1 MTKMKKFNIVVVGL
15 GYVGLSNAVLLAQY
29 NNVLAIDIDER
40 RLDLIAQKKSPIHD
54 DLITDYLATKSLSIN
69 TESAENVSYS
79 NADYVIISTPTNYD
93 ETTNYFDT
101 KSVETAISNI
111 LRDSNKAIIV
121 IKSTVP
127 VGFTEKMKE
136 KFSYKNIIFSPE
148 FLREGQAL
156 HDNLYPSR
164 VVIGGKTKECK
175 VFADLLKS
183 GAVKDDIPTFYVSS
197 TEAEASKLFANAYLA
212 MRVVFFNELD
222 SYSSIHALDSKS
234 IIESIGADP
243 RIGNYYNNPS
253 FGYGGYCLPKDV
265 KQLRANYKDVPNI
278 LISSLVEAN
287 STRKDFIAES
297 IINKNPRVVGIYRLL
312 MKSGSDNFRESSIQG
327 VMKRVKAKGIN
338 VVIYEPLLEETEF
351 FYSTVVKDLSS
362 FKNMSDIIVTNR
374 MTDELNDVTDK
385 VFTRDIFH
393 AD

>member
-1 MTKMKKFNIVVVGL
+1 MKKFNIVVVGL
-15 GYVGLSNAVLLAQY
+15 GYVGLSNAVLLAQH
-29 NNVLAIDIDER
+29 NNVLAIDLDEK
-40 RLDLIAQKKSPIHD
+40 RLKLIEQKKSPIHD
-54 DLITDYLATKSLSIN
+54 DLISDYLATKSLSIN

-79 NADYVIISTPTNYD
+79 DADYVIISTPTNYD

-101 KSVETAISNI
+101 KSVESVISNI

-127 VGFTEKMKE
+127 VGFTERMKE
-136 KFSYKNIIFSPE
+136 KFNYKNIIFSPE
-148 FLREGQAL
+148 FLREGRAL

-164 VVIGGKTKECK
+164 LVIGGKSEECK

-183 GAVKDDIPTFYVSS
+183 GAVKEDIPTFYMSS

-222 SYSSIHALDSKS
+222 SYSSIHELDSKS

-243 RIGNYYNNPS
+243 RIGNDYNNPS

-265 KQLRANYKDVPNI
+265 KQLRANYKDVPNV

-297 IINKNPRVVGIYRLL
+297 IINENPKVVGIYRLI

-327 VMKRVKAKGIN
+327 IMKRIKAKGIK
-338 VVIYEPLLEETEF
+338 VVIYEPLLEESQF

-362 FKNMSDIIVTNR
+362 FKSMSDVIVTNR
-374 MTDELNDVTDK
+374 MDDELNDVVYK

-393 AD
+393 SG

>member
-1 MTKMKKFNIVVVGL
+1 MKKFNIVVVGL

-29 NNVLAIDIDER
+29 NNVLAIDLDEK
-40 RLDLIAQKKSPIHD
+40 RLKLIAKKKSPIHD
-54 DLITDYLATKSLSIN
+54 DLISDYLATKSLSIN

-79 NADYVIISTPTNYD
+79 DADYVIISTPTNYD

-101 KSVETAISNI
+101 KSVESVISNI

-127 VGFTEKMKE
+127 VGFTERMKE
-136 KFSYKNIIFSPE
+136 KFNYKNIIFSPE
-148 FLREGQAL
+148 FLREGRAL

-164 VVIGGKTKECK
+164 VVIGGKSEECK
-175 VFADLLKS
+175 VLADLLKS
-183 GAVKDDIPTFYVSS
+183 GAVKEDIPTFYMSS

-212 MRVVFFNELD
+212 MRVAFFNELD
-222 SYSSIHALDSKS
+222 SYSSIHELDSKS

-243 RIGNYYNNPS
+243 RIGNHYNNPS

-265 KQLRANYKDVPNI
+265 KQLRANYKDVPNV

-297 IINKNPRVVGIYRLL
+297 IINKNPKVVGIYRLL

-327 VMKRVKAKGIN
+327 VMKRVKARGIN
-338 VVIYEPLLEETEF
+338 VVIYEPLLEEPEF
-351 FYSTVVKDLSS
+351 FYSKVVTDLSS

-374 MTDELNDVTDK
+374 MTNELNDVADK

>member
-197 TEAEASKLFANAYLA
+197 TEAEASKLFANSFLA
-212 MRVVFFNELD
+212 MRIAFFNELD
-222 SYSSIHALDSKS
+222 SYALKENLNAKS
-234 IIESIGADP
+234 IINSLCLDP
-243 RIGNYYNNPS
+243 RIGDHYNNPS
-253 FGYGGYCLPKDV
+253 FGYGGYCLPKDT
-265 KQLRANYKDVPNI
+265 KQLLANYKNVPQKIIQSIVDSNI
-278 LISSLVEAN
+278 V
-287 STRKDFIAES
+287 RKDFISDE
-297 IINKNPRVVGIYRLL
+297 IVKLNPKIVGVYRLI
-312 MKSGSDNFRESSIQG
+312 MKEGSDNIKKSSMQG
-327 VMKRVKAKGIN
+327 VMKRLQAKGIELI
-338 VVIYEPLLEETEF
+338 IYEPLITEEKF
-351 FYSTVVKDLSS
+351 FNSKVFTNFNSFVNTCDL
-362 FKNMSDIIVTNR
+362 ILTNR
-374 MTDELNDVTDK
+374 MSEELKGLEK
-385 VFTRDIFH
+385 VIFTRDIYQSN
-393 AD
+393 

>member
-1 MTKMKKFNIVVVGL
+1 MKKFNIVVVGL

-29 NNVLAIDIDER
+29 NNVLAIDLDEK
-40 RLDLIAQKKSPIHD
+40 RLKLIAQKKSPIHD
-54 DLITDYLATKSLSIN
+54 DLISDYLATKPLSID

-79 NADYVIISTPTNYD
+79 DADYVIISTPTNYD

-101 KSVETAISNI
+101 KSVESVISNI
-111 LRDSNKAIIV
+111 LRDSNKAIII

-127 VGFTEKMKE
+127 VGFTERMKE
-136 KFSYKNIIFSPE
+136 KFNYKNIIFSPE
-148 FLREGQAL
+148 FLREGRAL

-164 VVIGGKTKECK
+164 FVIGGKSEECK
-175 VFADLLKS
+175 VFANLLKS
-183 GAVKDDIPTFYVSS
+183 GAVKEDIPIFYMSS

-222 SYSSIHALDSKS
+222 SYSSIHKLDSKS

-243 RIGNYYNNPS
+243 RIGDYYNNPS

-265 KQLRANYKDVPNI
+265 KQLRANYKDVPNV

-297 IINKNPRVVGIYRLL
+297 IINKNPKVVGIYRLL

-338 VVIYEPLLEETEF
+338 VVIFEPLLEESEF
-351 FYSTVVKDLSS
+351 FYSKVVKDLSS

-374 MTDELNDVTDK
+374 MSNELNDVADK

>member
-1 MTKMKKFNIVVVGL
+1 MKKFNIVVVGL

-29 NNVLAIDIDER
+29 NNVLAIDLDEK
-40 RLDLIAQKKSPIHD
+40 RLELIAQKKSPIHD
-54 DLITDYLATKSLSIN
+54 DLISDYLATKSLSIN
-69 TESAENVSYS
+69 TKSAENVSYRD
-79 NADYVIISTPTNYD
+79 ADYVIISTPTNYD

-101 KSVETAISNI
+101 KSVESVISNI

-127 VGFTEKMKE
+127 VGFTERMKE
-136 KFSYKNIIFSPE
+136 KFNYKNIIFSPE
-148 FLREGQAL
+148 FLREGRAL

-164 VVIGGKTKECK
+164 VVIGGKSEGCK
-175 VFADLLKS
+175 VFADLLKA
-183 GAVKDDIPTFYVSS
+183 GAVKDDIPTFYMSS

-222 SYSSIHALDSKS
+222 SYSSIHELDSKS

-243 RIGNYYNNPS
+243 RIGNAYNNPS

-265 KQLRANYKDVPNI
+265 KQLRANYKDVPNV

-297 IINKNPRVVGIYRLL
+297 IINKNPKVVGIYRLL

-338 VVIYEPLLEETEF
+338 VVIFEPLLKESEF
-351 FYSTVVKDLSS
+351 FYSKVVKDLSS

-374 MTDELNDVTDK
+374 MSNELNDVADK

>member
-1 MTKMKKFNIVVVGL
+1 MKKFNIAVVGL
-15 GYVGLSNAVLLAQY
+15 GYVGLSNAVLLAQE
-29 NNVLAIDIDER
+29 NHVVAVDLDQN
-40 RLDLIAQKKSPIHD
+40 RLELLEKKKSPIDD
-54 DLITDYLATKSLSIN
+54 DLISNYLITKTLSIKTALATDI
-69 TESAENVSYS
+69 SYS
-79 NADYVIISTPTNYD
+79 DADYVIISTPTNYNQV
-93 ETTNYFDT
+93 TNYFDT
-101 KSVETAISNI
+101 QSVESVISHI
-111 LRDSNKAIIV
+111 LRDSSKAMIV

-127 VGFTEKMKE
+127 VGFTERMRK
-136 KFSYKNIIFSPE
+136 KFSYDNIIFSPE
-148 FLREGQAL
+148 FLREGRAL
-156 HDNLYPSR
+156 YDNLYPSR
-164 VVIGGKTKECK
+164 VVIGGKSKDCE

-183 GAVKDDIPTFYVSS
+183 GAEKDDIPTFFMSS

-222 SYSSIHALDSKS
+222 SYSSIHGLDSKS

-265 KQLRANYKDVPNI
+265 KQLRANYKDVPNV

-297 IINKNPRVVGIYRLL
+297 IINKNPRTVGIYRLI

-327 VMKRVKAKGIN
+327 VMKRIKARGIN
-338 VVIYEPLLEETEF
+338 VVVYEPLLEEPEF
-351 FYSTVVKDLSS
+351 FYSTVVKDLSL
-362 FKNMSDIIVTNR
+362 FKTMSDIIVTNR
-374 MTDELNDVTDK
+374 MAKELNDVSDK

>member
-1 MTKMKKFNIVVVGL
+1 MKKFNIVVVGL

-29 NNVLAIDIDER
+29 NNVLAIDLDEK
-40 RLDLIAQKKSPIHD
+40 RLKLIAQKKSPIHD
-54 DLITDYLATKSLSIN
+54 DLISDYLATKSLSIN

-79 NADYVIISTPTNYD
+79 DADYVIISTPTNYD

-101 KSVETAISNI
+101 KSVETVISNI
-111 LRDSNKAIIV
+111 LRDSNKAIII

-127 VGFTEKMKE
+127 VGFTERMKE
-136 KFSYKNIIFSPE
+136 KFNYKNIIFSPE
-148 FLREGQAL
+148 FLREGRAL

-164 VVIGGKTKECK
+164 LVIGGKSEACK

-183 GAVKDDIPTFYVSS
+183 GAVKEDIPTFYMSS

-222 SYSSIHALDSKS
+222 SYSSIHELDSKS
-234 IIESIGADP
+234 IIESIGSDP
-243 RIGNYYNNPS
+243 RIGDYYNNPS

-265 KQLRANYKDVPNI
+265 KQLHANYKDVPNV

-297 IINKNPRVVGIYRLL
+297 IIKKNPKVVGIYRLL

-338 VVIYEPLLEETEF
+338 VVIFEPLLKESEF
-351 FYSTVVKDLSS
+351 FYSKVVKDLSS

-374 MTDELNDVTDK
+374 MSNELNDVADK

>member
-1 MTKMKKFNIVVVGL
+1 MKKFNIVVVGL

-29 NNVLAIDIDER
+29 NNVLAIDLDEK
-40 RLDLIAQKKSPIHD
+40 RLKLIAQKKSPIHD
-54 DLITDYLATKSLSIN
+54 DLISDYLATKSLSIN

-79 NADYVIISTPTNYD
+79 DADYVIISTPTNYD

-101 KSVETAISNI
+101 KSVESVISNI

-127 VGFTEKMKE
+127 VGFTERMKE
-136 KFSYKNIIFSPE
+136 KFNYKNIIFSPE
-148 FLREGQAL
+148 FLREGRAL

-164 VVIGGKTKECK
+164 LVIGGKSEECK

-183 GAVKDDIPTFYVSS
+183 GAVKEDIPTFYMSS

-222 SYSSIHALDSKS
+222 SYSSIHKLDSKS

-265 KQLRANYKDVPNI
+265 KQLRANYKDVPNV

-338 VVIYEPLLEETEF
+338 VVIFEPLLEESEF
-351 FYSTVVKDLSS
+351 FYSAVVKDLSS

-374 MTDELNDVTDK
+374 MSDELNDVADK

>member
-1 MTKMKKFNIVVVGL
+1 MKKFNIAVVGL

-29 NNVLAIDIDER
+29 NNVLAIDLDEK
-40 RLDLIAQKKSPIHD
+40 RLKLIAQKKSPIND
-54 DLITDYLATKSLSIN
+54 DLISDYLATKPLSID
-69 TESAENVSYS
+69 TESTENVSYS
-79 NADYVIISTPTNYD
+79 DADYVIISTPTNYD

-101 KSVETAISNI
+101 KSVETVISNI
-111 LRDSNKAIIV
+111 LRDSNKAIII

-127 VGFTEKMKE
+127 VGFTERMKE
-136 KFSYKNIIFSPE
+136 KFNYKNIIFSPE
-148 FLREGQAL
+148 FLREGRAL

-164 VVIGGKTKECK
+164 FVIGGKSEECK

-183 GAVKDDIPTFYVSS
+183 GALKEDIPIFYMSS

-222 SYSSIHALDSKS
+222 SYSSIHGLDSKS

-297 IINKNPRVVGIYRLL
+297 IINKNPKVVGIYRLL

-338 VVIYEPLLEETEF
+338 VVIFEPLLEESEF
-351 FYSTVVKDLSS
+351 FYSKVVKDLSS

-374 MTDELNDVTDK
+374 MSNELNDVADK

>member
-1 MTKMKKFNIVVVGL
+1 MKKFNIVVVGL
-15 GYVGLSNAVLLAQY
+15 GYVGLSNAILLAQY
-29 NNVLAIDIDER
+29 NNVLAIDLDEK
-40 RLDLIAQKKSPIHD
+40 RLDLISQKKSPIHD
-54 DLITDYLATKSLSIN
+54 DLISDYLATKSLNIN
-69 TESAENVSYS
+69 TESTESVSYS
-79 NADYVIISTPTNYD
+79 DADYVIISTPTNYD

-101 KSVETAISNI
+101 KSVESVISNI

-127 VGFTEKMKE
+127 VGFTERMKE
-136 KFSYKNIIFSPE
+136 KFNYKNIIFSPE
-148 FLREGQAL
+148 FLREGRAL

-164 VVIGGKTKECK
+164 VVIGGKSEECK
-175 VFADLLKS
+175 VFAELLKS
-183 GAVKDDIPTFYVSS
+183 GAVKDDIQTFFMSS

-222 SYSSIHALDSKS
+222 SYSSIHKLDSKS

-243 RIGNYYNNPS
+243 RIGNGYNNPS

-265 KQLRANYKDVPNI
+265 KQLRANYKDVPNV

-297 IINKNPRVVGIYRLL
+297 IINKNPKVVGIYRLI

-327 VMKRVKAKGIN
+327 IMKRIKSKGIK
-338 VVIYEPLLEETEF
+338 VVIYEPLLNEPQF

-362 FKNMSDIIVTNR
+362 FKGMCDVIVVNR
-374 MTDELNDVTDK
+374 MVSELNDVADK

-393 AD
+393 SD

>member
-1 MTKMKKFNIVVVGL
+1 MKKFNIVVVGL
-15 GYVGLSNAVLLAQY
+15 GYVGLSNAVLLAKD
-29 NNVLAIDIDER
+29 NNVLAIDVDEKK
-40 RLDLIAQKKSPIHD
+40 LKLIAKKQSPLHD
-54 DLITDYLATKSLSIN
+54 DLISEYLTNKSLLIHTALASN
-69 TESAENVSYS
+69 ASYAD
-79 NADYVIISTPTNYD
+79 ADYVIIATPTNYD

-101 KSVETAISNI
+101 KSVESVISNI
-111 LRDSNKAIIV
+111 LRDSSKATIV

-127 VGFTEKMKE
+127 VGFTERMKE
-136 KFSYKNIIFSPE
+136 KFNYKNIIFSPE
-148 FLREGQAL
+148 FLREGRAL

-164 VVIGGKTKECK
+164 LVIGGKSEACK

-183 GAVKDDIPTFYVSS
+183 GAVKEDIPTFYMSS

-222 SYSSIHALDSKS
+222 SYSSIHELDSKS

-243 RIGNYYNNPS
+243 RIGDYYNNPS

-265 KQLRANYKDVPNI
+265 KQLRANYKDVPNV

-297 IINKNPRVVGIYRLL
+297 IINKNPKVVGIYRLL

-338 VVIYEPLLEETEF
+338 VVIFEPLLKEPEF
-351 FYSTVVKDLSS
+351 FYSKVVKDLSS

-374 MTDELNDVTDK
+374 MSNELNDVADK

>member
-1 MTKMKKFNIVVVGL
+1 MKKFNIVIVGL
-15 GYVGLSNAVLLAQY
+15 GYVGLSNAVLLAQH
-29 NNVLAIDIDER
+29 NNVLAIDLDEK
-40 RLDLIAQKKSPIHD
+40 RLKLIEQKKSPIHD
-54 DLITDYLATKSLSIN
+54 DLISDYLATKSLSIN

-79 NADYVIISTPTNYD
+79 DADYVIISTPTNYD

-101 KSVETAISNI
+101 KSVESVISNI
-111 LRDSNKAIIV
+111 LRDSSKTAIV

-127 VGFTEKMKE
+127 VGFTERMKK
-136 KFSYKNIIFSPE
+136 KFNYKNIIFSPE

-164 VVIGGKTKECK
+164 IVIGGKSEVCK

-183 GAVKDDIPTFYVSS
+183 GAVKEDIPTFYMSP

-222 SYSSIHALDSKS
+222 SYSSIHELDSKS

-243 RIGNYYNNPS
+243 RIGNNYNNPS

-265 KQLRANYKDVPNI
+265 KQLRANYKDVPNV

-297 IINKNPRVVGIYRLL
+297 IINENPKVVGIYRLI

-327 VMKRVKAKGIN
+327 IMKRIKAKGIK
-338 VVIYEPLLEETEF
+338 VVIYEPLLEESQF

-362 FKNMSDIIVTNR
+362 FKSMSDVIVTNR
-374 MTDELNDVTDK
+374 MDDELNDVVYK

-393 AD
+393 SG

>member
-1 MTKMKKFNIVVVGL
+1 MKKFNIVVVGL
-15 GYVGLSNAVLLAQY
+15 GYVGLSNAVLLAQH
-29 NNVLAIDIDER
+29 NNVLAIDLDEK
-40 RLDLIAQKKSPIHD
+40 RLKLIEQKKSPIHD
-54 DLITDYLATKSLSIN
+54 DLISDYLATKSLSIN

-79 NADYVIISTPTNYD
+79 DADYVIISTPTNYD

-101 KSVETAISNI
+101 KSVESVISNI
-111 LRDSNKAIIV
+111 LRDSSKTAIV

-127 VGFTEKMKE
+127 VGFTERMKK
-136 KFSYKNIIFSPE
+136 KFNYKNIIFSPE

-164 VVIGGKTKECK
+164 IVIGGKSEVCK

-183 GAVKDDIPTFYVSS
+183 GAVKEDIPTFYMSA

-222 SYSSIHALDSKS
+222 SYSSIHELDSKS

-243 RIGNYYNNPS
+243 RIGNDYNNPS

-265 KQLRANYKDVPNI
+265 KQLRANYKDVPNV

-297 IINKNPRVVGIYRLL
+297 IINENPKVVGIYRLI

-327 VMKRVKAKGIN
+327 IMKRIKAKGIK
-338 VVIYEPLLEETEF
+338 VVIYEPLLEESQF

-362 FKNMSDIIVTNR
+362 FKSMSDVIVTNR
-374 MTDELNDVTDK
+374 MDDELNDVVYK

-393 AD
+393 SG